1 MTYYKEDSKTLLYGG
16 RVLLYQLENTKKN
29 SWYARIRLPNE
40 RKYVIRSLRTTS
52 KPEALG
58 ELETLY
64 RTLLYRSQ
72 HGLSTKDITWEQL
85 VKMWAIWRRDTYR
98 RGHRYTELVE
108 LKNRIYF
115 QPYFGDTTNLS
126 SITLINDIHI
136 YEWIEWRQNYADTT
150 TEYRK
155 QTLAWNTLSQELS
168 MLKTILSF
176 AANRGYIKGVPH
188 IRNPRPVPPR
198 HQRSRAK
205 ADKQFYQTC
214 MRNTLWEH
222 KHHRNKRP
230 RLYSFGLRLCIKLIA
245 SSAIRVQELL
255 KLEYRDIQ
263 LELDT
268 DDNSFTTIHIRPSVS
283 KVREARTSVCFDG
296 ANVYKMLMKWKEL
309 RTEYSNTPHISGHN
323 LVFAHPDHPNKA
335 IDLVSSFKHFVR
347 RWEHDEDINK
357 RLARVDEN
365 LRPLTLTSFR
375 HMSINNLI
383 ANGVDIAL
391 IAENAGTSMNII
403 SSSYSQNQSWRNRL
417 KLTSI
422 NYRRRVFSVDPAID
436 E

>member
-1 MTYYKEDSKTLLYGG
+1 
-16 RVLLYQLENTKKN
+16 VLLYQLENTKKN

-40 RKYVIRSLRTTS
+40 RKYCIRSLRTTN
-52 KPEALG
+52 KAEALG

-72 HGLSTKDITWEQL
+72 HGLSTKDITWGQL
-85 VKMWAIWRRDTYR
+85 VKAWSIWRRDTYK
-98 RGHRYTELVE
+98 RGHRYTDLVE

-115 QPYFGDTTNLS
+115 QPYFGNTQHLS
-126 SITLINDIHI
+126 SLTLINDIHI
-136 YEWIEWRQNYADTT
+136 YEWVEWRQHYADTT

-155 QTLAWNTLSQELS
+155 QTLSWNTLSQELS
-168 MLKTILSF
+168 MIKTLLTYAS
-176 AANRGYIKGVPH
+176 NRGYITGVPF

-198 HQRSRAK
+198 HERSRAK

-255 KLEYRDIQ
+255 KLEYRDIR
-263 LELDT
+263 LELDD
-268 DDNSFTTIHIRPSVS
+268 DDNSFTTIYIRESVS
-283 KVREARTSVCFDG
+283 KKKEARTSVCFDG
-296 ANVYKMLMKWKEL
+296 ANVYRMIVKWKQL
-309 RTEYSNTPHISGHN
+309 RDEYSSTPHISGHN
-323 LVFAHPDHPNKA
+323 LVFAHPDKPEKH
-335 IDLVSSFKHFVR
+335 IDLVSSFKGFVR
-347 RWEHDEDINK
+347 RWEHDDDNNK
-357 RLARVDEN
+357 RLYRTDEN
-365 LRPLTLTSFR
+365 DRPLTLTSFR
-375 HMSINNLI
+375 HMAINNLI
-383 ANGVDIAL
+383 ANGVDVAL
-391 IAENAGTSMNII
+391 IAENAGTSITMIQKT
-403 SSSYSQNQSWRNRL
+403 YQQNQSWRNRL

-422 NYRRRVFSVDPAID
+422 NYRRRVFGVDPSID

>member
-1 MTYYKEDSKTLLYGG
+1 MAYYKEDSKMVLYGG
-16 RVLLYQLENTKKN
+16 RVLLYQLENTKKA

-40 RKYVIRSLRTTS
+40 RSYIIRSLRTNQKS
-52 KPEALG
+52 EALG

-85 VKMWAIWRRDTYR
+85 VKAWAIWRRETYK

-115 QPYFGDTTNLS
+115 QPYFGDTANLS
-126 SITLINDIHI
+126 SLTLINDIHI
-136 YEWIEWRQNYADTT
+136 YEWVEWRQRYADTT

-168 MLKTILSF
+168 MVKTLLTF
-176 AANRGYIKGVPH
+176 ASNRGYITGVPF

-198 HQRSRAK
+198 HERARAK
-205 ADKQFYQTC
+205 ATKQFYQTC

-222 KHHRNKRP
+222 RNHRNKRP
-230 RLYSFGLRLCIKLIA
+230 RLYSFGLRLCIKLIS

-255 KLEYRDIQ
+255 KLEYRDVS
-263 LELDT
+263 LELD
-268 DDNSFTTIHIRPSVS
+268 DEDNSFTTISVRTSVS
-283 KVREARTSVCFDG
+283 KTKEARISVCFDG

-309 RTEYSNTPHISGHN
+309 RQEYSDTPHTSGHD
-323 LVFAHPDHPNKA
+323 LVFAHPDKPEKA
-335 IDLVSSFKHFVR
+335 IDMVSSFKHFVR
-347 RWEHDEDINK
+347 RWEDHDDPNK
-357 RLARVDEN
+357 RLQRRDEN
-365 LRPLTLTSFR
+365 HRPLTLTSFR

-383 ANGVDIAL
+383 ANGVDVAL
-391 IAENAGTSMNII
+391 IAENCGTSITMIQK
-403 SSSYSQNQSWRNRL
+403 SYQQNQSWRNRL

-422 NYRRRVFSVDPAID
+422 NYRRRVFGNDPSID